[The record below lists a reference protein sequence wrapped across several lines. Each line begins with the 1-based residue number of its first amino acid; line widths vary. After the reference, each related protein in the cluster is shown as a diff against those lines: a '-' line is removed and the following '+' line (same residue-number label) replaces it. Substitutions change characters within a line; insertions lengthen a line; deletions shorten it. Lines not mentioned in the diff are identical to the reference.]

1 MRPAQNTFDL
11 QSGGRRVA
19 FQLPLLDVV
28 GARALTGLDED
39 ELMNEIGQRRI
50 VWAWNIGRAADGR
63 ITLRIWNR
71 SLVCWLEPKLTQP
84 TRLEDV
90 LNIIL
95 PARSLIT
102 GTLDSKEVKR
112 LLNTGHTHVANLA
125 EDKSLQEHAKSGRR
139 AVTGPNGKRIFTR
152 ASVIE
157 FFRVRQLT

>member
-1 MRPAQNTFDL
+1 MTAPQHTFDL
-11 QSGGRRVA
+11 QSGGRRLA

-50 VWAWNIGRAADGR
+50 VWAWNIGRSTDGR

-71 SLVCWLEPKLTQP
+71 SLICWVEPKLTQP
-84 TRLEDV
+84 LRLEDV

-95 PARSLIT
+95 PPRSSIT

-112 LLNTGHTHVANLA
+112 LMNTGHTHVANLA
-125 EDKSLQEHAKSGRR
+125 ADGALMEHAKSGRR
-139 AVTGPNGKRIFTR
+139 ASSGPHGKRIFTR

-157 FFRVRQLT
+157 FFRLRQLT